1 MNLTDYQTEVK
12 RLDRSDLSPDVK
24 NKIRDFLS
32 YLHAREELSEAR
44 LYFYSTK
51 LRKIA
56 GIMGEA
62 FLDPDDK
69 DVEKALNTIRSN
81 PSYSEWTI
89 EGYKQTFK
97 KFYIWNGNE
106 KSVKWIKR
114 NNKPNYKKKPDFII
128 TQGEV
133 DLLISSCDN
142 ARDKAIFSLL
152 YDTGVRIGELLSIRI
167 KDVGF
172 DDYGMK
178 IMVTGKTGV
187 RIVRAIGDSVGY
199 VKAWLNVHP
208 DQFNEDAFLFV
219 KFKDPKEVLD
229 IGSLYR
235 MFNKVKQRAIKKG
248 FPPNKRIN
256 PHKFRHNRAT
266 ELASKV
272 KGPVLEKEMGWIPS
286 SRMTRV
292 YVHLSDDDVD
302 RAILE
307 AHGIKAEKKAETI
320 RRARICLYCKAPNP
334 GNAKYCLQC
343 GRPLDYDE
351 AKLLDERV
359 EKVTDILKK
368 SDLISDTE
376 KQILDSISPDAKD
389 EILAVILK
397 SLRES
402 GKFDD
407 LRRLVSRNGR

>member
-1 MNLTDYQTEVK
+1 MLIDYPSELG
-12 RLDRSDLSPDVK
+12 RLERSDLRPEVK
-24 NKIRDFLS
+24 NRIKEFLS
-32 YLHAREELSEAR
+32 YLQAREELSEER
-44 LYFYSTK
+44 LYFYSVK

-56 GIMGEA
+56 GIMGET

-89 EGYKQTFK
+89 EGFKQAFK
-97 KFYIWNGNE
+97 KFYRWNGNE
-106 KSVKWIKR
+106 DSVKWIKR

-167 KDVGF
+167 KDVSF
-172 DDYGMK
+172 DDYGMR
-178 IMVTGKTGV
+178 VLVSGKTGV
-187 RIVRAIGDSVGY
+187 RVVRAVADSVGY
-199 VKAWLNVHP
+199 VRAWLNVHP
-208 DQFNEDAFLFV
+208 DQFNEDAYLFV
-219 KFKDPKEVLD
+219 KFKDPREALD

-235 MFNKVKQRAIKKG
+235 MFNKVKHRAIKIG
-248 FPPNKRIN
+248 FPPNKRVN

-272 KGPVLEKEMGWIPS
+272 KGPVLEKEMGWVPS

-292 YVHLSDDDVD
+292 YIHLSDDDVD
-302 RAILE
+302 KAILE
-307 AHGIKAEKKAETI
+307 AHGIKVEKKTETA

>member
-1 MNLTDYQTEVK
+1 MLIDYPSELG
-12 RLDRSDLSPDVK
+12 RLERSDLRPEVK
-24 NKIRDFLS
+24 NRIKEFLS
-32 YLHAREELSEAR
+32 YLQAREELSEER
-44 LYFYSTK
+44 LYFYSVK

-56 GIMGEA
+56 GIMGET
-62 FLDPDDK
+62 FLDPNDK

-89 EGYKQTFK
+89 EGFKQAFK
-97 KFYIWNGNE
+97 KFYKWNGSE
-106 KSVKWIKR
+106 DSVKWIKR

-152 YDTGVRIGELLSIRI
+152 YDTGVRVGELLSIRI
-167 KDVGF
+167 KDVVF

-199 VKAWLNVHP
+199 VRAWLNVHP
-208 DQFNEDAFLFV
+208 DQFNEDALLFI
-219 KFKDPKEVLD
+219 KFKEPKEVFD
-229 IGSLYR
+229 IDSLYR
-235 MFNKVKQRAIKKG
+235 MFNKVKRRAINIG
-248 FPPNKRIN
+248 FPLNKRIN

-292 YVHLSDDDVD
+292 YIHLSDDDVD
-302 RAILE
+302 KAILE
-307 AHGIKAEKKAETI
+307 AHGIKAEKKAETM

-376 KQILDSISPDAKD
+376 KQILDNISPDAKD

-397 SLRES
+397 SLRDS

-407 LRRLVSRNGR
+407 LRKLVSRNGR